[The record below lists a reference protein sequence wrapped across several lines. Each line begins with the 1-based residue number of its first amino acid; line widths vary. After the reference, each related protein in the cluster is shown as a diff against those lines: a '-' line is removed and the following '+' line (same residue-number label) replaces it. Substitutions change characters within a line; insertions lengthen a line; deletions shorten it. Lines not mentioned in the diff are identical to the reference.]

1 MNRHIVPFVFGALI
15 LLDST
20 FAHAAPTYFD
30 LRIPASACRPIAED
44 TAKVQLSDGAWVF
57 SAGQSGVVTLF
68 CPLHTSEPSSLEDSN
83 YLAVM
88 RLWYK
93 DPDGTGTASSISAD
107 LKRRKFDASVDSSVS
122 GGTVTSQSFSET
134 NFHRPGPFVSH
145 TADFVN
151 FSYHVEIT
159 MARSTSTSST
169 PVFVGVDFAQAPL
182 RPGT

>member
-1 MNRHIVPFVFGALI
+1 MNRHTVSFAVGAI
-15 LLDST
+15 TLLGST

-44 TAKVQLSDGAWVF
+44 TAKVQLSDGAWIF
-57 SAGQSGVVTLF
+57 SAGQAGEVTLF

-83 YLAVM
+83 EIGTM

-93 DPDGTGTASSISAD
+93 DPDGTGTASSVSAT

-122 GGTVTSQSFSET
+122 GGTVTSQSFSDT
-134 NFHRPGPFVSH
+134 TFHRPGAFVSH
-145 TADFVN
+145 TADFVD

-159 MARSTSTSST
+159 MTRSTSTTAT
-169 PVFVGVDFAQAPL
+169 PVFVGVDFTQVPL
-182 RPGT
+182 RPGA